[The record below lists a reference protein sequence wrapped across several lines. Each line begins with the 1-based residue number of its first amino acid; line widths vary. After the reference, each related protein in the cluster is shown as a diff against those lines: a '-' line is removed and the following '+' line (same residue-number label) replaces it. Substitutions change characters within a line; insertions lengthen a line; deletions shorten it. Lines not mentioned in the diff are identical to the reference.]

1 MKSKYKIFSQYL
13 PYKASKRNSLN
24 PILYLYN
31 SVRMIGAYAY
41 DRKKK
46 VIYVSDYNQDKYYYM
61 SIYQFDNEG
70 WKIIDMEDHDLIIE
84 GYAIHKELS
93 F

>member
-1 MKSKYKIFSQYL
+1 
-13 PYKASKRNSLN
+13 
-24 PILYLYN
+24 
-31 SVRMIGAYAY
+31 MIGAYAY

-46 VIYVSDYNQDKYYYM
+46 VIYISDYNRDKYYYM

-70 WKIIDMEDHDLIIE
+70 WEIIDMEDHDLIIE
-84 GYAIHKELS
+84 GYAIHKELP